1 MLRTFVIIFALVLMG
16 SVVQAVDLDGNG
28 YDDVTGL
35 FVGVINPGSGSGRYV
50 HSIPLVGSGNCGQ
63 FVATTDW
70 ASGTFFIE
78 DRAGSIYELNADTG
92 AVLNSYPNAGGNI
105 HGLAWDGRYLIQNGY
120 NQYVSYFTDKDTGA
134 TIYSQP
140 SIGGYGNAWGVYK
153 IQPYS
158 DQWLWTA
165 DHSTNLISQDDYYT
179 GASVFTIPTSN
190 SGLVGVAFDGINLW
204 TMQWSSS
211 IIECHNPAGGLVTSI
226 GAPSSNPRDGCW
238 DGHYLWSVHW
248 QTATAYRMDL
258 YQEAGFYPVTG
269 CLLPRYNQTTTGG
282 SFTLEVTLLNHTSMT
297 VQTQAWIQAEQV
309 GGGISKT
316 VAGPVNLNMAAGQFL
331 EVNKPFGVPNN
342 PQFKGL
348 WNIYVSVGTYPNA
361 DHRSGVVLEVL

>member
-1 MLRTFVIIFALVLMG
+1 MRILVLFAAVALLVPIATAAEG
-16 SVVQAVDLDGNG
+16 DGIGVVS
-28 YDDVTGL
+28 
-35 FVGVINPGSGSGRYV
+35 PGAGSGRFV
-50 HSIPLVGSGNCGQ
+50 HSIPIVGSGNCGQ
-63 FVATTDW
+63 YVATNDW

-78 DRAGSIYELNADTG
+78 DWAGSIYELDATTG

-120 NQYVSYFTDKDTGA
+120 NQYVAYFTDKDTGA

-140 SIGGYGNAWGVYK
+140 STGGYGIAWGKYDS
-153 IQPYS
+153 PYD

-165 DHSTNLISQDDYYT
+165 DHTTNLISQDDYYT
-179 GASVFTIPTSN
+179 GASVFTFPTVN
-190 SGLVGVAFDGINLW
+190 TGLVGVAFDGINLW
-204 TMQWSSS
+204 TMQWSSD
-211 IIECHNPAGGLVTSI
+211 IIECHNPAGGLVTTI

-248 QTATAYRMDL
+248 QTATAYQMDL

-316 VAGPVNLNMAAGQFL
+316 VVGPVNLSMAAGQFL
-331 EVNKPFGVPNN
+331 EVDKRFSVPNK

-348 WNIYVSVGTYPNA
+348 WDIYVRVGTFPNA
-361 DHRSGVVLEVL
+361 DHQGGVVLEVL